1 MFLFCS
7 FIYCI
12 DFKIKIK
19 KLTSETNLLK
29 TCFCKNVK
37 KGNMK
42 KILITIFT
50 ILLIISGNANAES
63 KLKKILNSGEL
74 RVGTT
79 GDWDPM
85 SVKDPAT
92 NSYKGFDIDVMNQ
105 LAKDMGVKVKF
116 VPTDWKTIVSG
127 ITADRYDVSTSVTK
141 TPKRAEVAGFT
152 ETYYKY
158 GTVPLVLKKNLKK
171 YSTWESL
178 NDEKVTIATTLGTS
192 QEEKAKEFFPKS
204 KLKSV
209 EAPAR
214 DFQEVLAGR
223 ADGHIT
229 SSTEANKLVITY
241 PQLAI
246 VQDGEKNPAYLAMM
260 VSKDDQEWNDYVS
273 KWIKDKKASGFL
285 EKLLAKYN
293 LKSL

>member
-1 MFLFCS
+1 
-7 FIYCI
+7 
-12 DFKIKIK
+12 
-19 KLTSETNLLK
+19 
-29 TCFCKNVK
+29 
-37 KGNMK
+37 MK
-42 KILITIFT
+42 KIITSLFLV
-50 ILLIISGNANAES
+50 LLLTVTAQAES
-63 KLKKILNSGEL
+63 KLQTILKNKEL

-92 NSYKGFDIDVMNQ
+92 NSYKGFDIDVMNE

-127 ITADRYDVSTSVTK
+127 ITADRYDISTSVTK
-141 TPKRAEVAGFT
+141 TDKRAEVAGFT
-152 ETYYKY
+152 ESYYKY

-171 YSTWESL
+171 FSTWDSL
-178 NDEKVTIATTLGTS
+178 NNKDVTIATTLGTS

-223 ADGHIT
+223 ADGNIT

-241 PQLAI
+241 PELAI
-246 VQDGEKNPAYLAMM
+246 VQDGEKNPAFLAMM
-260 VSKDDQEWNDYVS
+260 VSKDDKEWNDYVS
-273 KWIKDKKASGFL
+273 KWINDKKTSGFFTN
-285 EKLLAKYN
+285 LLAKYN